1 MRNVFV
7 FHRDDLAVIPGAL
20 TNSAQKAHP
29 KLRMVSPARPALT
42 QITDEECTMI
52 PTLFFDVAVDCFF
65 IVDIFVNFNTGIIEG
80 LPLSSVLIPGCA
92 RQYEGL
98 GT

>member
-1 MRNVFV
+1 
-7 FHRDDLAVIPGAL
+7 
-20 TNSAQKAHP
+20 
-29 KLRMVSPARPALT
+29 
-42 QITDEECTMI
+42 MI

-80 LPLSSVLIPGCA
+80 LPLSGVLIPACA
-92 RQYEGL
+92 RQYEGV

>member
-1 MRNVFV
+1 
-7 FHRDDLAVIPGAL
+7 
-20 TNSAQKAHP
+20 
-29 KLRMVSPARPALT
+29 
-42 QITDEECTMI
+42 MI

-65 IVDIFVNFNTGIIEG
+65 IVDIFVNFNTGVIEG